1 MSEQQSDQK
10 NLIERVT
17 RATGE
22 VAGHAVVTASRD
34 RAQKAASAAK
44 AQLPATREDVAKLQE
59 QLDRVEQAVAALSE
73 QLEAAKPRRRTT
85 SSAGSAKTES

>member
-1 MSEQQSDQK
+1 MSEEQSDQK
-10 NLIERVT
+10 NLIGRVT

-44 AQLPATREDVAKLQE
+44 AQLPATRDDVVRLQQ
-59 QLDRVEQAVAALSE
+59 QLDRIEEALTALTEQV
-73 QLEAAKPRRRTT
+73 AAKPKRRTT
-85 SSAGSAKTES
+85 ASAGSAKTES

>member
-1 MSEQQSDQK
+1 MSEEQSDQK
-10 NLIERVT
+10 NLIGRVT

-44 AQLPATREDVAKLQE
+44 AQLPATREDVVRLQQ
-59 QLDRVEQAVAALSE
+59 QLDRIEEALTALTEQA
-73 QLEAAKPRRRTT
+73 AAKPKRRTT
-85 SSAGSAKTES
+85 ASAGSAKTES

>member
-10 NLIERVT
+10 NLIGRVT

-44 AQLPATREDVAKLQE
+44 AQLPATREDVVRLQQ
-59 QLDRVEQAVAALSE
+59 QLDRIEEALTALTEQVS
-73 QLEAAKPRRRTT
+73 AKPKRRTT
-85 SSAGSAKTES
+85 ASAGSAKTES

>member
-44 AQLPATREDVAKLQE
+44 AQLPATREDVVRLQQ
-59 QLDRVEQAVAALSE
+59 QLDRIEEALTALTEQV
-73 QLEAAKPRRRTT
+73 AAKPKRRTT
-85 SSAGSAKTES
+85 ASAGSAKTES